1 MFEAKPDA
9 EHVARVAHRFP
20 VVMLRMADLPQQ
32 LKDKTLVAEVRDDGS
47 GLISTPGRWRML
59 LATTGSEEALSKLL
73 LDLRAV
79 SDAIIGDEE
88 IFKVPDEALVKLGF
102 RRVVRER
109 FLQDLSKVPDT
120 EPEHDGIEYV
130 RCEGNLLQPALE
142 LLGRTHAFNVEG
154 VYTTLPKEPTANE
167 CIKVFSETL
176 KSDRLV
182 PESAVAAVENGK
194 VLGVVYCSL
203 EEEVPT
209 LIGLAVDPVTRG
221 RGLSRGLVRRTQ
233 AGLKRAGHDRM
244 AFFTTDRNLPVHKL
258 FTPEEILETEEY
270 VAWFSLKNRETGQWP
285 TT

>member
-9 EHVARVAHRFP
+9 ELVARVTQRFP
-20 VVMLRMADLPQQ
+20 MLALRNAELGKQ
-32 LKDKTLVAEVRDDGS
+32 LTEKSLVAEVRDDGS
-47 GLISTPGRWRML
+47 AVICTPGRWRML
-59 LATTGSEEALSKLL
+59 VGTAGTEEALGKLI

-79 SDAIIGDEE
+79 SEAMVGDDAV
-88 IFKVPDEALVKLGF
+88 FKLPDEAVARLGF

-109 FLQDLSKVPDT
+109 FVQDLTKVPAT

-130 RCEGNLLQPALE
+130 QCEGKWVKPSLE

-154 VYTTLPKEPTANE
+154 VYTTLPKEPTPAE
-167 CIKVFSETL
+167 CERVFASSL

-182 PESAVAAVENGK
+182 PEAAVAAVENGQ
-194 VLGVVYCSL
+194 VLGVVYCSI

-209 LIGLAVDPVTRG
+209 LMGLAVDPVTRG

-233 AGLKRAGHDRM
+233 AGLKRAGHERM

-258 FTPEEILETEEY
+258 FTPEEILETEEF
-270 VAWFSLKNRETGQWP
+270 VAWFSIKNRETGQWP
-285 TT
+285 T